1 MGRVSAGLRRASST
15 LSRVNALLPK
25 PPQLYADRFAHTH
38 EIDPLISERWHNETG
53 LLVGVSAFN
62 HVLSVRQSPKRR
74 ELGNILVD
82 ALTRGGKGLL
92 AISQILTFKGSI
104 VVLDIKGEL
113 YEATADYRKTLG
125 PVFVIDPE
133 AVGHQFDPLHGRTT
147 ERQLYAAAKYLLYEA
162 GERDP
167 IFIQRGMKMLTQ
179 LFLAAR
185 EENRL
190 AGYERYRL
198 LPYAGQL
205 MNLPINQVAAHVH
218 AISSELVT
226 KFLSGV
232 YDPEKDYDE
241 KKFLTS
247 SWETATNRLY
257 PILSDELL
265 RCFDGSDFTASELML
280 SPKPVTVYLR
290 LPEADLEAL
299 SPVVRLFFQTIIHD
313 LITTYDKRP
322 GRTAKEKGCYSV
334 LLLLDEAGRVK
345 IPHLYDYA
353 TTVVGRQISLWVAIQ
368 SIKQLDVYGEA
379 NAETLLDNM
388 DTQIFYRQRRST
400 AKYLEEELGRRSA
413 YSHSQSTR
421 EGGHETQGMS
431 EQGVPIMTANQ
442 IKQMG
447 DSDIIVF
454 HHNLPPFRARRMNWL
469 EHLILRERQAKE
481 PPKVSSLP
489 PLTPLQLRSPLT
501 PADDDDTLMNPDDSE
516 TSPTHPPE
524 PSYARR

>member
-1 MGRVSAGLRRASST
+1 MGRVSAGLRRASSL

-25 PPQLYADRFAHTH
+25 TPQLFSDRFAYPH
-38 EIDPLISERWHNETG
+38 EVDPLVSPHWQQETG
-53 LLVGVSAFN
+53 LLLGVSAFN
-62 HVLSVRQSPKRR
+62 QVLSVRSTPKRR
-74 ELGNILVD
+74 ELGNVLVD

-92 AISQILTFKGSI
+92 AISQLLTWPHSV

-113 YEATADYRKTLG
+113 YDATAAYRKTLG

-167 IFIQRGMKMLTQ
+167 IFIERGMKMVTQ

-190 AGYERYRL
+190 AGNERYRL

-205 MNLPINQVAAHVH
+205 MNVPINQVAAHLH
-218 AISSELVT
+218 AVSPALAI

-232 YDPEKDYDE
+232 YNPEKDYDE

-247 SWETATNRLY
+247 SWETATSRLY

-265 RCFDGSDFTASELML
+265 RCFDGSDFTASDILT
-280 SPKPVTVYLR
+280 SPAPITVYLR
-290 LPEADLEAL
+290 LPEGELLAL
-299 SPVVRLFFQTIIHD
+299 APVVRLIFQTLIHD
-313 LITTYDKRP
+313 MQTAYDKRP
-322 GRTAKEKGCYSV
+322 GRTGKEKGCYPV

-345 IPHLYDYA
+345 IPQLYEYA

-368 SIKQLDVYGEA
+368 SISQLDIYGQA

-388 DTQIFYRQRRST
+388 DTQIFYRQRRTT
-400 AKYLEEELGRRSA
+400 ARYLEEELGRRSA
-413 YSHSQSTR
+413 YSRSQSTR
-421 EGGHETQGMS
+421 EGGYETQGMA
-431 EQGVPIMTANQ
+431 EQGVSLMTANQ
-442 IKQMG
+442 IKQMD
-447 DSDIIVF
+447 DSDILVF
-454 HHNLPPFRARRMNWL
+454 HHNFPPFRARRMNWL
-469 EHLILRERQAKE
+469 EHPILRKRHTM
-481 PPKVSSLP
+481 PPPALSPLP
-489 PLTPLQLRSPLT
+489 PLTPIEIRSPLT
-501 PADDDDTLMNPDDSE
+501 SGDADDTFMNPGDFE
-516 TSPTHPPE
+516 
-524 PSYARR
+524 

>member
-1 MGRVSAGLRRASST
+1 MGRVTAGLRRASST

-25 PPQLYADRFAHTH
+25 PAQLYSDRFAHTH
-38 EIDPLISERWHNETG
+38 EIDPLVSERWHNETG

-62 HVLSVRQSPKRR
+62 HVLSVRQTPQRR

-92 AISQILTFKGSI
+92 AISQILTFTGSV

-113 YEATADYRKTLG
+113 YEATANYRKTLG

-133 AVGHQFDPLHGRTT
+133 AVGHQFDPLHGRVT

-167 IFIQRGMKMLTQ
+167 IFIQRGMKMVTQ

-190 AGYERYRL
+190 AGHEKYRL

-205 MNLPINQVAAHVH
+205 MNLPINQVAAHLQAVSP
-218 AISSELVT
+218 ALAT
-226 KFLSGV
+226 KFLSAA

-247 SWETATNRLY
+247 SWETATSRLY

-265 RCFDGSDFTASELML
+265 RCFDGSDFTAADLIT
-280 SPKPVTVYLR
+280 SPKPITVYLR
-290 LPEADLEAL
+290 LPEGDLLAL
-299 SPVVRLFFQTIIHD
+299 ASVVRLVFQTLIHD
-313 LITTYDKRP
+313 MQTTYDKRP
-322 GRTAKEKGCYSV
+322 GRTAKEKGCYPV

-345 IPHLYDYA
+345 IPQLYEYA

-388 DTQIFYRQRRST
+388 DTQIFYRQRRAT
-400 AKYLEEELGRRSA
+400 ARYLEEELGRRSA
-413 YSHSQSTR
+413 YSHSQSKR
-421 EGGHETQGMS
+421 EGGFETQGMA
-431 EQGVPIMTANQ
+431 EQGIAVMTANQ
-442 IKQMG
+442 IKQME
-447 DSDIIVF
+447 DFDIIVF
-454 HHNLPPFRARRMNWL
+454 HHNLPPFKARRMNWL
-469 EHLILRERQAKE
+469 EHPVLRDRQAKA
-481 PPKVSSLP
+481 PPTLSQLP
-489 PLTPLQLRSPLT
+489 ALTPIELRSPLT
-501 PADDDDTLMNPDDSE
+501 SGDADDTLMNPGDFE
-516 TSPTHPPE
+516 
-524 PSYARR
+524 